1 MADEE
6 DLVDLVKM
14 GGFGLETAL
23 GTKTAV
29 QDEPPDHGGQA
40 PARGYVWNA
49 PHSKSERVRRYRV
62 RAVHSEGPGNW
73 AEPRPK
79 ARARSRT

>member
-14 GGFGLETAL
+14 GGFGPDTAL

-29 QDEPPDHGGQA
+29 QDEPPDHGGQD
-40 PARGYVWNA
+40 PARGYAWKA
-49 PHSKSERVRRYRV
+49 PRSKSERVRRYRT
-62 RAVHSEGPGNW
+62 RAVHSAGPGNS
-73 AEPRPK
+73 AEPRSK